1 MRPLNKPHSDL
12 IKTYLI
18 DSYQFSTDKSDWV
31 VIDKFNLCSYYI
43 QDLIKII
50 NKVFPNMNSSEVVSF
65 WWAENVAMNNSRILN
80 FLSNYRLVQTTNG
93 MIWGVVS
100 RSGKEFKISD
110 LMAILPS
117 HFKETAIIKI
127 YDDWFEE
134 QKIEETKKLIY
145 GKKR

>member
-65 WWAENVAMNNSRILN
+65 GGLKMWL
-80 FLSNYRLVQTTNG
+80 
-93 MIWGVVS
+93 
-100 RSGKEFKISD
+100 
-110 LMAILPS
+110 
-117 HFKETAIIKI
+117 
-127 YDDWFEE
+127 
-134 QKIEETKKLIY
+134 
-145 GKKR
+145 